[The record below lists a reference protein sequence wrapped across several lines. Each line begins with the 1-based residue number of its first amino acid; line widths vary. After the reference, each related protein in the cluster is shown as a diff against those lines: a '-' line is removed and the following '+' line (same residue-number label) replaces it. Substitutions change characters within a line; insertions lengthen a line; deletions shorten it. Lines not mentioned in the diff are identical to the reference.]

1 MVELSIEKV
10 RLGIM
15 PLLLPLRC
23 VIFLRKKLSASSIV
37 LCIPSKVTAVNICL
51 FFFYYSTYHI
61 SFLFGAPKCESW
73 LAKVKPNDQIVLF
86 PSPRQ
91 LD

>member
-51 FFFYYSTYHI
+51 FFFTTQHTTYP
-61 SFLFGAPKCESW
+61 SYLEPQSVSLGLPK
-73 LAKVKPNDQIVLF
+73 
-86 PSPRQ
+86 
-91 LD
+91 